1 MTFLTEIREREGGRR
16 EGRRHCR
23 VPPIPRSKVASR
35 NAPRE
40 GATACAT
47 VRGGGPKLNRS
58 PVKDE
63 GGKTTMMDTFL
74 RKMLGFSI
82 NLLLNTFY
90 AIDSWGTFGLFRGKY
105 AIRVHVFLERRP
117 QLNSEGK
124 MGAGA
129 GPLCSAASFY
139 ANSIRRKRK
148 RRRAQFFRT
157 AK

>member
-1 MTFLTEIREREGGRR
+1 
-16 EGRRHCR
+16 
-23 VPPIPRSKVASR
+23 
-35 NAPRE
+35 
-40 GATACAT
+40 
-47 VRGGGPKLNRS
+47 
-58 PVKDE
+58 
-63 GGKTTMMDTFL
+63 MMDTFL

-90 AIDSWGTFGLFRGKY
+90 AIDSWGTFGLFREKY
-105 AIRVHVFLERRP
+105 AILCIFRTP